1 MNATLIKSVAGT
13 PTGVQ
18 RFVRPLSGGVAALN
32 PRLMADKPP
41 ACLPRVGYRGLL
53 FAVIVLFTSHASA
66 QLVPEIG
73 FMNPS
78 GGQAGTTVDVIL
90 GGYDW
95 TPDMQLLVHDPR
107 IKLEL
112 IGLPSP
118 VLVPEPPYWFGAK
131 GRGPAWPCAREFSAR
146 LTIPADVLPGLIRWQ
161 AANANGASPV
171 GLLQVG
177 GGPEVVEDAKRK
189 SAQVLPTLPVTVSGQ
204 IRRIEEIDRY
214 QFSTPKTGPVTIE
227 LFARRL
233 NSPLH
238 GILKVRDA
246 SGRMVLDAADTEG
259 RDLTVT
265 LHAQA
270 DMKYELSL
278 HDLDFAGDRSY
289 VYRLQI
295 SPGPQVLAAYP
306 AAGRRGE
313 ARSVEF
319 VGIGLATGSDK
330 LESVTR
336 DVTFP
341 AAAEAKTFAYSVET
355 PWGTARPVTLQLSD
369 VAEQLKPAA
378 GESILNVPG
387 AVTGSIA
394 ARFGSDQHSVTL
406 KKGETWE
413 ISAQARSLGSP
424 LDLELSLLGPDGK
437 QVATNDDATG
447 TTDPEL
453 TFAVPAD
460 GTYRLIVTDRSG
472 KSGTRA
478 ANYRLSITS
487 PQEDFDVTLPVQL
500 SVPLGGPVK
509 LALKATRT
517 GGFKGPIPIKLSALP
532 EGVTAPADL
541 VIAEGKN
548 DLAIDLT
555 CAADAPTNA
564 VLCAVTATPQIGDQM
579 VTRSVGTVLLATTMK
594 PRIKLTPEGLDD
606 VSKVHRGSTH
616 LFPMQIERL
625 EGFAGEVTLE
635 MTAKQQRHRQGL
647 ASDEFLV
654 PADAKRVEYPIFCPE
669 WMETTKTSRMIL
681 NGSVKLADP
690 KGKVRTLLQRQEL
703 RFGILPDGAMMK
715 LSHTA
720 GEMSAALGSEIRI
733 PLTLSLTT
741 DLKEPIRVT
750 LMPDESQTGLISGE
764 PIVLEA
770 DRSKATFVVKLA
782 NDPKLVGEQTIQ
794 IRATAMKGGR
804 WPVVSETTVL
814 VIVRQ

>member
-1 MNATLIKSVAGT
+1 MNSIWIEPIAG
-13 PTGVQ
+13 PPAGVP
-18 RFVRPLSGGVAALN
+18 RFVGQPSGGVAALT

-41 ACLPRVGYRGLL
+41 TCRPRAACCGFL
-53 FAVIVLFTSHASA
+53 FAAIVLFTSHASA

-73 FMNPS
+73 FMNPL
-78 GGQAGTTVDVIL
+78 GGQAGTTVNVIL

-112 IGLPSP
+112 IGPPSQ

-131 GRGPAWPCAREFSAR
+131 GRGPAWPCAREFPAR
-146 LTIPADVLPGLIRWQ
+146 LTIPADVSPGLIRWQ
-161 AANANGASPV
+161 VANANGASPV
-171 GLLQVG
+171 GLFQVG
-177 GGPEVVEDAKRK
+177 GMPEVVEDAKRK

-214 QFSTPKTGPVTIE
+214 QFSTPKTGPVTLE

-238 GILKVRDA
+238 GMLKVRDA
-246 SGRMVLDAADTEG
+246 NGRVVLDAADSEG
-259 RDLTVT
+259 RDLTLT
-265 LHAQA
+265 MHAQA
-270 DMKYELSL
+270 EMKYEVSL

-289 VYRLQI
+289 VYRLSI

-313 ARSVEF
+313 TRSVEF
-319 VGIGLATGSDK
+319 VGVGLATGSDK
-330 LESVTR
+330 QESVTR
-336 DVTFP
+336 EVPFP
-341 AAAEAKTFAYSVET
+341 ATPDAKTFAYSVET
-355 PWGTARPVTLQLSD
+355 PWGAARPFTMHLSD
-369 VAEQLKPAA
+369 VVEQLKPAA
-378 GESILNVPG
+378 GESLLNVPG
-387 AVTGSIA
+387 AVTSAIA
-394 ARFGSDQHSVTL
+394 ERFGSEQHTVTL
-406 KKGETWE
+406 KKGETWV
-413 ISAQARSLGSP
+413 ISAQARSIGSP

-437 QVATNDDATG
+437 PVATNDDMAG

-453 TFAVPAD
+453 LYAVPAD
-460 GTYRLIVTDRSG
+460 GTYRIVVTDRSG
-472 KSGTRA
+472 SSGTRS
-478 ANYRLSITS
+478 ANYRLSVKA
-487 PQEDFDVTLPVQL
+487 PQDDFEVTVPVQM
-500 SVPLGGPVK
+500 SVPLGTPVK
-509 LALKATRT
+509 LALKATRS
-517 GGFKGPIPIKLSALP
+517 GSFKGPIPIKLSALP

-564 VLCAVTATPQIGDQM
+564 VLCTVTATPQISGQT

-616 LFPMQIERL
+616 LFPMQIDRL
-625 EGFAGEVTLE
+625 EGFAGEITLE

-647 ASDEFLV
+647 SSDEFVV

-681 NGSVKLADP
+681 NGAVKVADP
-690 KGKVRTLLQRQEL
+690 KGNVRTLLQRQEL

-715 LSHTA
+715 LNHTA
-720 GEMSAALGSEIRI
+720 GEMSAAPGSEIKI
-733 PLTLSLTT
+733 PLVLSLTSE
-741 DLKEPIRVT
+741 LKEPIRLT

-764 PIVLEA
+764 PIVLES

-782 NDPKLVGEQTIQ
+782 NDPKLIGEQTIQ

-804 WPVVSETTVL
+804 WPVVSETSVL
-814 VIVRQ
+814 VIVK